1 MSESFDRNASHMAG
15 KYVSYKEMTPNELAD
30 LLDSE
35 DWTNNPFTNKTAKQ
49 AAAMLRD
56 LLAQNEALT
65 IEMALLKINKPT
77 LDIGLTNDEISDLLM
92 FARAV
97 LRKAKEK

>member
-15 KYVSYKEMTPNELAD
+15 EYVSYKEMTANELAD

-35 DWTNNPFTNKTAKQ
+35 DWNDNPFSNNTAKQ
-49 AAAMLRD
+49 AAAMLRN
-56 LLAQNEALT
+56 LLAQNEAL
-65 IEMALLKINKPT
+65 LKLNKPT
-77 LDIGLTNDEISDLLM
+77 LDIGLTNDEIYELLM

>member
-1 MSESFDRNASHMAG
+1 
-15 KYVSYKEMTPNELAD
+15 MTPNELAD

-35 DWTNNPFTNKTAKQ
+35 DWTNNPFSNNTAKQ

-56 LLAQNEALT
+56 LLAQNK
-65 IEMALLKINKPT
+65 ALLKLNKPT
-77 LDIGLTNDEISDLLM
+77 LDIALTNDEISELLM
-92 FARAV
+92 FVRAV

>member
-1 MSESFDRNASHMAG
+1 
-15 KYVSYKEMTPNELAD
+15 MTANELAD

-35 DWTNNPFTNKTAKQ
+35 DWTNNPFSNNTAKQ

-56 LLAQNEALT
+56 LLAQNEA
-65 IEMALLKINKPT
+65 MLKLNKPT
-77 LDIGLTNDEISDLLM
+77 LDIALTNDEISELLM
-92 FARAV
+92 FVRAV

>member
-1 MSESFDRNASHMAG
+1 
-15 KYVSYKEMTPNELAD
+15 MTANELAD

-35 DWTNNPFTNKTAKQ
+35 DWTNNPFSNNTAKQ
-49 AAAMLRD
+49 AAAMLRN
-56 LLAQNEALT
+56 LLAQNEAL
-65 IEMALLKINKPT
+65 LKLNKPT
-77 LDIGLTNDEISDLLM
+77 LDIGLTNDEIYELLM

>member
-35 DWTNNPFTNKTAKQ
+35 DWTNNPFSNNTARQ

-65 IEMALLKINKPT
+65 IEMAFLKLNKPT